1 MWAGLG
7 ELMDQFAEAMLVVNA
22 KHEVLCWNQAAREL
36 LGARL
41 DAITG
46 EELSAASGSVRVFHT
61 QLQALSKAVAS
72 HETGFLLLRS
82 DSGVRF
88 VSAACRFLAGLSADA
103 LLAGRATLDSCVEPA
118 DRQRFAGWFASTEDR
133 PALSVQACYYD
144 GGVRNLRLHAR
155 QGAVL
160 GGEERLELIWAE
172 LEFDAC
178 PRQEETRW
186 LALVGGESFRAEL
199 GETVDAWR
207 SGQSDRLFAVAMLDL
222 PRLRAIAQRYG
233 AASAGDLIT
242 EAAFR
247 MENVLERGDVIAKL
261 GDSEF
266 GLLLRDL
273 HDRAAGAERMA
284 RIIELLNE
292 PFHRESEGVQ
302 IILSPRAGLA
312 FPENLQATADTLVRD
327 ADAALEQAKRRK
339 QQLCILPTPRE
350 VPPAH
355 IIAIEHELS
364 RAIDK
369 DEIYFEFQPIFRV
382 RDRQIVMLEA
392 LSRWR
397 HPRLGSVA
405 PTSFIEAAEDSG
417 LVLKLD
423 VRGLERLANQ
433 LARWQESGSLSR
445 DILYTINM
453 SGCHFPA
460 FVNEKRI
467 FELLASPP
475 LRGAR
480 LAFEVTE
487 TAFLE
492 GDSVTVNHF
501 KHLREAGV
509 EIWLDDFGEGHSSLR
524 YLMDFPVDGIKVS
537 EFFVRHALDHPKA
550 RAILSSIRS
559 LTKSLGLGLVAEGV
573 ETREQWELLGN
584 LGYETVQG
592 YFYSRALPAEAAA
605 AAWRNDAEPNADS
618 SGDLSPH

>member
-7 ELMDQFAEAMLVVNA
+7 ELMDQFADAMLVVNA
-22 KHEVLCWNQAAREL
+22 KHEVLCWNQAACEL

-41 DAITG
+41 DAIAG
-46 EELSAASGSVRVFHT
+46 DELAAAPGPVCVFHT
-61 QLQALSKAVAS
+61 QFQGVSKSMAAN
-72 HETGFLLLRS
+72 ETGFLILRS

-88 VSAACRFLAGLSADA
+88 VSAACRFLSGMSSDL
-103 LLAGRATLDSCVEPA
+103 LLAGRVGLDSCIVPA
-118 DRQRFAGWFASTEDR
+118 DRPRFTDWFTASEDR
-133 PALSVQACYYD
+133 PGLSVQACYHD
-144 GGVRNLRLHAR
+144 GGVRSLRLHAR
-155 QGAVL
+155 QANVL
-160 GGEERLELIWAE
+160 GGEERLELIWVE
-172 LEFDAC
+172 LAFDTA
-178 PRQEETRW
+178 PRQESSRW
-186 LALVGGESFRAEL
+186 LGLVGGESFRTEL
-199 GETVDAWR
+199 AQTVEAWR

-233 AASAGDLIT
+233 VASAADLVT
-242 EAAFR
+242 ESAFR
-247 MENVLERGDVIAKL
+247 MENVLERTDVIGKL
-261 GDSEF
+261 GESEF

-273 HDRAAGAERMA
+273 NDRAAGAERMA

-350 VPPAH
+350 IPPAH

-537 EFFVRHALDHPKA
+537 EFFVRHALEQPKA
-550 RAILSSIRS
+550 RAILASIRS
-559 LTKSLGLGLVAEGV
+559 LAKSLGLGLVAEGV

-605 AAWRNDAEPNADS
+605 AAWRDDAS
-618 SGDLSPH
+618 SSVDATGDLPAH